1 MNPDWKNH
9 LLAAGAAI
17 DHDAV
22 LHFGDPAA
30 ELRAAQ
36 GGNIVAD
43 LSHFGLIGFA
53 GEDSQTFLQGQVTN
67 DMRQVTEQNAQFGS
81 LCTPKGRMLATFLLW
96 RRDGDYFMELPAA
109 LHESI
114 RKHLSKYVMRAKV
127 KVRDAGGELVR
138 LGVAGEGA
146 FESLRAIFGDLPQT
160 PYAAIHGEHGLLIA
174 LPGNRYEIVVAFEQ
188 AGALWQA
195 LRPACTPVGA
205 ACWDWLAIRAGVPAI
220 LPATQEQFTPQMANI
235 ELLGGVSFT
244 KGCYTGQEVV
254 ARTQHLG
261 KVKRRLFLNHISGL
275 AHTADEVA
283 PQPGD
288 ELSGTEHGMIV
299 NAQAA
304 PDGGFDVLAVIVTE
318 DAVAGNIRWKTADGS
333 PLQFQAMPY
342 AVS

>member
-17 DHDAV
+17 DHETV

-43 LSHFGLIGFA
+43 LSHFGLVGFN
-53 GEDSQTFLQGQVTN
+53 GEDSQIFLQGQATN
-67 DMRQVTEQNAQFGS
+67 DVRQVTASQAQIGS
-81 LCTPKGRMLATFLLW
+81 LCTPQGRMLATFLLW
-96 RRDGDYFMELPAA
+96 QHDGDYFMELPAA
-109 LHESI
+109 LRASI
-114 RKHLSKYVMRAKV
+114 QKHLSKYVMRAKV
-127 KVRDAGGELVR
+127 KVRDAGGESVR

-146 FESLRAIFGDLPQT
+146 AGALRAIFGALPPV
-160 PYAAIHGEHGLLIA
+160 PYAAIDSEHGLLIA
-174 LPGNRYEIVVAFEQ
+174 LPGSRYEIVAAPDR
-188 AGALWQA
+188 AGELWQA

-205 ACWDWLAIRAGVPAI
+205 NCWDWLSIRAGVPVI

-244 KGCYTGQEVV
+244 KGCYTGQEIV

-261 KVKRRLFLNHISGL
+261 KVKRRLYL
-275 AHTADEVA
+275 AHLDGDGA
-283 PQPGD
+283 PQPG
-288 ELSGTEHGMIV
+288 EVLAGAEHGMIV
-299 NAQAA
+299 NAEAA
-304 PDGGFDVLAVIVTE
+304 PDGGFDVLAVISTE
-318 DAVAGNIRWKTADGS
+318 DVAAGKARFTTADGS

-342 AVS
+342 AL